1 MNEHLVEDRHLF
13 RLLEVSLRLSIE
25 SFVTLND
32 AFEFGHFL
40 FHGFLFP
47 VQAFDCLQ
55 EMSEV
60 SLENPVLLFKA
71 QFWLAWLTWLK

>member
-13 RLLEVSLRLSIE
+13 RLLEVSLRLRIE

-47 VQAFDCLQ
+47 V
-55 EMSEV
+55 
-60 SLENPVLLFKA
+60 
-71 QFWLAWLTWLK
+71 